1 MNRKEHW
8 NLSKDYQNFF
18 IFQLFAM
25 ASCLGVIM
33 IGSPQSETLLN
44 VSKERLLI
52 YSIFY
57 GISCLI
63 FGEIIGLF
71 ANNQRNLIWKKG
83 LHICSRRQ

>member
-8 NLSKDYQNFF
+8 NLSKVTKLF

-25 ASCLGVIM
+25 ASCIGVIM

-52 YSIFY
+52 YSIFMEF
-57 GISCLI
+57 LV
-63 FGEIIGLF
+63 
-71 ANNQRNLIWKKG
+71 
-83 LHICSRRQ
+83 